1 MTGFAF
7 RDQHLNEVILESL
20 RANPNAVMHGLLF
33 GALGGYTEAKALAP
47 SHANFRIHA
56 ENGAIVGAKEFGW
69 TEKDVKPT
77 VRLPVADVPDANN
90 LTVAG
95 IAVEFESRDI
105 QTGRA
110 IIPSMSFDS
119 PGASFR

>member
-1 MTGFAF
+1 
-7 RDQHLNEVILESL
+7 L
-20 RANPNAVMHGLLF
+20 
-33 GALGGYTEAKALAP
+33 
-47 SHANFRIHA
+47 
-56 ENGAIVGAKEFGW
+56 EFGW